1 MPQEKSPS
9 RVLICDAIG
18 QVGIDMLEEKCRVDI
33 KTGLNEKQLMEV
45 IADYDA
51 VVVRSATM
59 ITADVIEKAKLL
71 KVIGRAGAGLDNIAT
86 DKAKKKASRWSTLRM
101 PTALPSQN

>member
-1 MPQEKSPS
+1 MLQEKSSS

-18 QVGIDMLEEKCRVDI
+18 QVGIDKLEEKCRVDI
-33 KTGLNEKQLMEV
+33 KTGLNEEQLIEI

-51 VVVRSATM
+51 VVVRSATK
-59 ITADVIEKAKLL
+59 ITAAVIEKARRL

-86 DKAKKKASRWSTLRM
+86 DRAR
-101 PTALPSQN
+101 